1 MFSAAQMSYTEQ
13 EITKLI
19 QCPKKVLDPPRREM
33 KAVDGFRRNDLSL
46 IAEGVPGYFYVF
58 MRQTE
63 DFSENFSIGLRYDP
77 KDGSGDITLLR
88 CNGPHGPY
96 NNSADPNHPH
106 WDFHVHRASQGAIE
120 AGFRAEKHA
129 EKALEFGSFEE
140 ALPYFLKEVNVEE
153 QDVETHFPGTGKQLD
168 LGLSLDLQ

>member
-1 MFSAAQMSYTEQ
+1 MPSQWKPPQPAAYIVEQKPYKMFAAAHMSYTEQ
-13 EITKLI
+13 EITNLI
-19 QCPKKVLDPPRREM
+19 RCPKKVLEAPRREM

-63 DFSENFSIGLRYDP
+63 DFPENFSIGLRYDT
-77 KDGSGDITLLR
+77 KDGSGEIILLR

-106 WDFHVHRASQGAIE
+106 WDFHVHRASQKQSKRGS
-120 AGFRAEKHA
+120 GLRNTLRKHWSS
-129 EKALEFGSFEE
+129 L
-140 ALPYFLKEVNVEE
+140 
-153 QDVETHFPGTGKQLD
+153 
-168 LGLSLDLQ
+168 LSRRL